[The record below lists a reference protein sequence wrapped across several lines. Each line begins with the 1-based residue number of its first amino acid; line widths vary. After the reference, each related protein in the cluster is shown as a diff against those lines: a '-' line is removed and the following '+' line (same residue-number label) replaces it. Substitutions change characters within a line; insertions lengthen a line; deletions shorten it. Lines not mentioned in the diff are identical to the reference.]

1 MVGGLASRPALA
13 GPDQLKHRNA
23 SIREILGLPKSGVV
37 HTASKKFVSKC
48 VIRLVL
54 IRLLSSKS
62 SWASTMGT
70 EG

>member
-13 GPDQLKHRNA
+13 GPDQRKHRNA
-23 SIREILGLPKSGVV
+23 SIREILGLPKSGVL

-48 VIRLVL
+48 VIRLVS

-62 SWASTMGT
+62 S
-70 EG
+70 